1 MLRRSTVA
9 KASAAIIAMA
19 AVVVPAASASASA
32 RQADATR
39 ATAKSAALRALC
51 RSAGPIPVT
60 AIPAEV
66 DLATCPIQGK
76 KVFLPSVHGRP
87 SPGLYVPGPGRMVT
101 DNILSTKGSYTLSV
115 ANSHG
120 QLVIKTS
127 LPGASLPR
135 ARPVK
140 AAALDA
146 ACGQSNYGFI
156 GGRWTSTLVWYYN
169 DSTVSRAGLSV
180 SATLSDIRAG
190 NSNITLGI
198 NNCGYSETG
207 FRAYGS
213 YAGTTSK
220 YANINANGQCLTP
233 DGQNTV
239 SWGRSTIVTSRKT
252 VYGAHRRAC

>member
-1 MLRRSTVA
+1 
-9 KASAAIIAMA
+9 
-19 AVVVPAASASASA
+19 
-32 RQADATR
+32 
-39 ATAKSAALRALC
+39 
-51 RSAGPIPVT
+51 
-60 AIPAEV
+60 
-66 DLATCPIQGK
+66 
-76 KVFLPSVHGRP
+76 
-87 SPGLYVPGPGRMVT
+87 MVT

-239 SWGRSTIVTSRKT
+239 SWGPLNNSDVAEDCIWGTPEGVLNEADIYLGSNQHIVDNLPANCTNSRDLQSVATHEWGHAFGLTDLTDNKSTALVMYQNQLPCTLRRHLGKGDYQGMEAL
-252 VYGAHRRAC
+252 YGFR